1 MLIWENWRRKTYTT
15 DCQIGTLIPI
25 RKKFHSKVESGAE
38 CVFLWRDTLK
48 LKLAVERRL
57 GFKSVEV
64 NVHPPLFLF
73 PKIVVNFPL
82 SPDPWLNFKKGKG
95 EVKGMLDG
103 EYSKKKGEMVAL
115 TSLQRTYD
123 SRLADRFNF
132 AAFASV
138 EVQIEGEKA
147 SFGKL
152 GKFWKVITR
161 WQESLN
167 FPNLNLESICSFYR
181 PL

>member
-1 MLIWENWRRKTYTT
+1 M
-15 DCQIGTLIPI
+15 
-25 RKKFHSKVESGAE
+25 
-38 CVFLWRDTLK
+38 K

-73 PKIVVNFPL
+73 PKIVVNLPL

-95 EVKGMLDG
+95 GSRMGGIGKR
-103 EYSKKKGEMVAL
+103 GEMVAL

-132 AAFASV
+132 AAFASM

-147 SFGKL
+147 SFGKF
-152 GKFWKVITR
+152 GKFWKVIAR
-161 WQESLN
+161 WRES
-167 FPNLNLESICSFYR
+167 
-181 PL
+181 